1 LRGKLVYIDTN
12 VFVYVALK
20 HPDFYRECY
29 NVLDMLVSGEFT
41 GFGSHLV
48 LFELFGVLS
57 RFNVEAAYEAV
68 NSYLDL
74 PLTILELNRETF
86 SYAREVAKL
95 SGVTYDSLHA
105 ALIAQ
110 NGIDVV
116 VTEDIEDW
124 GKIVRVWSKIKEKFK
139 VKDLIVVSPTK
150 GVVY

>member
-1 LRGKLVYIDTN
+1 MRGKLVYIDTN

>member
-1 LRGKLVYIDTN
+1 LVYIDTN